1 MSSIRVGE
9 MIKRW
14 RGNKRR
20 SAIKL
25 TRIRRPHTRARPSIS
40 TIVPPPPPSPPVST
54 RRPFVCIFKLNR
66 LYAAIP
72 QFYAASSCPHYRVKP
87 VREIQSATISTTGE
101 ICNESP
107 KQWRRQ
113 SKLAERGYYW
123 ISGDGTG
130 EEGFVFRVRAYPLF
144 KEGKNVQGGE
154 NRETNRENYIGIGSW
169 IGMKTPR
176 IVA

>member
-25 TRIRRPHTRARPSIS
+25 ARIRRPHTRARPSIS

-113 SKLAERGYYW
+113 SKLAERG
-123 ISGDGTG
+123 SGKGDIIRFLEMGR
-130 EEGFVFRVRAYPLF
+130 ERRDSCFEFARILYLKREKMYREGRIAKRT
-144 KEGKNVQGGE
+144 E
-154 NRETNRENYIGIGSW
+154 
-169 IGMKTPR
+169 KT
-176 IVA
+176 I